1 MLAACWAFTRSEAF
15 WKLVFCVFAYV
26 VAIALALV
34 AGLAEMGVS
43 PAEPLGNAAAE
54 LALEFDEIFSML
66 RAVIYR
72 DFTAIWAD

>member
-54 LALEFDEIFSML
+54 LALEFDEIFAML